1 MEHRLTLV
9 ERNSIAIVLRK
20 HILEKKDF
28 LRLASIQ
35 HPDLQTHRV
44 SQGVYAFEFFLDRY
58 RDVLTKGI
66 ANWVSYTVGWS
77 KVSLLIDEQSRSND
91 RLIRMCADLCMNTAE
106 ERGEIED
113 MSQKWKLAEL
123 GEFPPI
129 ENDKLTLFIYEIIY
143 EIVRELARGWASKK
157 WDNRSK
163 Q

>member
-1 MEHRLTLV
+1 
-9 ERNSIAIVLRK
+9 
-20 HILEKKDF
+20 
-28 LRLASIQ
+28 
-35 HPDLQTHRV
+35 
-44 SQGVYAFEFFLDRY
+44 
-58 RDVLTKGI
+58 
-66 ANWVSYTVGWS
+66 
-77 KVSLLIDEQSRSND
+77 
-91 RLIRMCADLCMNTAE
+91 MNTAE

-143 EIVRELARGWASKK
+143 EIVRELARGWASKT